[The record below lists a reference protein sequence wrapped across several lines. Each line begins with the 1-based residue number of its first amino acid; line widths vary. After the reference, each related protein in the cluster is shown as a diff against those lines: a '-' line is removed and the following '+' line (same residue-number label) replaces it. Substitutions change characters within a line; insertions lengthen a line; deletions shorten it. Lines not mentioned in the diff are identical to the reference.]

1 MANATVRIEVGIRE
15 LRDQLS
21 RYLGRVRDAGE
32 EIVVTDHGHPVA
44 YIVPHPRS
52 DRLAELIAQGRA
64 KAPRRRTRT
73 LPDPV
78 PYEGTID
85 DLAGAVRAQRR

>member
-1 MANATVRIEVGIRE
+1 MGSATVRTEVGIRE

-21 RYLGRVRDAGE
+21 RYLSRVRDAGE

-44 YIVPHPRS
+44 YIVPHPRP
-52 DRLAELIAQGRA
+52 DRLAELITQGRA
-64 KAPRRRTRT
+64 KAPRRRSRT
-73 LPDPV
+73 LPEPV

-85 DLAGAVRAQRR
+85 DLADAVRSQRR